1 MKKLLLTLTAVLFA
15 TGMFAQNHWT
25 VDANQWPSET
35 VVYAKL
41 NLGELPNEPAWS
53 AYEVAAFVENS
64 DGIEEVRAVTMGTE
78 NPAIKDYADYNYYP
92 LRVKGDPDADD
103 GKPITFKMYTPQGME
118 YDLTAV
124 GENITWDGEMH
135 GTASALYEL
144 SAVEMTSFSLP
155 ELITMNVGETLDL
168 TTQVTFTPE
177 DATRPNTPFSWEYSD
192 WTQYISVDED
202 NILTALAPNA
212 NGVSLT
218 ATLGNQMAGTR
229 IVINNPATA
238 LTILPEYKK
247 YEVNVGDW
255 EILTK
260 MMNAFYELT
269 PPDATDQ
276 VQWRSSNTSVM
287 RFDET
292 IGAWNPIAP
301 GTATMTAYI
310 ANPDGSDRL
319 FDTMEMTVVQPVTG
333 VTSDV
338 ARADIPM
345 IGANVGDNL
354 TSVLNALTHVQPAN
368 ASNQNIVYSV
378 ITPEQTQDIDD
389 IPFQADGITVTDG
402 VVTAAKRGWSVV
414 RAESAENPQYY
425 FDYMVLIDNP
435 AKDVTFAKE
444 TLAIQLLGP
453 EQNITNDILGN
464 LTFSPEGYQFIHEVN
479 FESSDPSVLGVSYS
493 GTTDNQGNPEAEGT
507 EGYTFYGYMEGEVT
521 MNVSF
526 KYMDYL
532 GYDLAWTNADAVPNE
547 QDYIRTVDKSFTVI
561 LTPSLQG
568 FTIEMPDE
576 PMVAGQTA
584 EVRIIP
590 EPQGID
596 IDLNELHINIH
607 SNELTEEWPYASVD
621 DLGSDDEGAIIAYV
635 YCETPGQ
642 GVFEV
647 AYGEQMYPG
656 AEEEMEIGKELDLA
670 EGWQWKTLWSAIEP
684 GSMETAFGNGLV
696 EIRSQQGLMANDPSF
711 GYFGDLF
718 NSGLLSNE
726 CYKIKMETLPE
737 TEHVMLG
744 GTIYAKEEPITVNK
758 GWTWIHNPFICNRNL
773 NDMLT
778 PNTGATMGDRIV
790 SFGDGFAEYTGDMW
804 MGTLT
809 SLKPGEGYLYNSA
822 EGGQITFPAEINL
835 GYNNDDAMPAPRMG
849 DPIWKYDA
857 RRFRDNMSM
866 VANIEGLNTAD
877 HYSVGAFVGDECR
890 GEGKMINGLFFIT
903 AHANTG
909 EQISFQ
915 LFDET
920 TGEMFDIPG
929 TVAMRMMQGTI
940 REPYQMAKGSL
951 IGTYTGIGE
960 IPTKATA
967 DGAVYNVNGQ
977 RTDGMQHGVNIVRTD
992 DGRAVK
998 ILK

>member
-1 MKKLLLTLTAVLFA
+1 MKKILFTLTAVLFA
-15 TGMFAQNHWT
+15 SGLFAQSHWT
-25 VDANQWPSET
+25 VNQNQWESET

-41 NLGELPNEPAWS
+41 NLGNLPNEPDWS
-53 AYEVAAFVENS
+53 AYEVAAFV
-64 DGIEEVRAVTMGTE
+64 DDEVRAVTMGTP
-78 NPAIKDYADYNYYP
+78 NPAIMTYADYNYYP

-103 GKPITFKMYTPQGME
+103 GKPITFKMYSPQGME

-124 GENITWDGEMH
+124 GEDITWDGEMH

-192 WTQYISVDED
+192 WTQYISIDGN

-218 ATLGNQMAGTR
+218 ATLGNRQAGTR
-229 IVINNPATA
+229 IVIKNPATA

-269 PPDATDQ
+269 PPDATDV
-276 VQWRSSNTSVM
+276 VQWRSSNTNVM

-292 IGAWNPIAP
+292 IDAWNPIAP

-338 ARADIPM
+338 ARADFPI

-354 TSVLNALTHVQPAN
+354 TSVLNALTHIQPAD

-378 ITPEQTQDIDD
+378 ITPEQTQDIDG

-425 FDYMVLIDNP
+425 FDYTVIIDNP
-435 AKDVTFAKE
+435 AQDVAFAKE
-444 TLAIQLLGP
+444 TLTIQLQGP

-479 FESSDPSVLGVSYS
+479 FVSSDPSVLGVSYS
-493 GTTDNQGNPEAEGT
+493 GTTDNQGNPEAEDTGN
-507 EGYTFYGYMEGEVT
+507 YAFYGYMEGEVT

-547 QDYIRTVDKSFTVI
+547 QDYIRTVDKSFTVV

-568 FTIEMPDE
+568 FIITIPEEPLVAGMPGEVLISPVPQGFELDLEQLHIDVQSSEMPQD
-576 PMVAGQTA
+576 
-584 EVRIIP
+584 
-590 EPQGID
+590 
-596 IDLNELHINIH
+596 
-607 SNELTEEWPYASVD
+607 WPYVNVV
-621 DLGSDDEGAIIAYV
+621 DLGDNGEGSVVAYV
-635 YCETPGQ
+635 DCKNPGR
-642 GVFEV
+642 GVFSV
-647 AYGEQMYPG
+647 SYGEQQYP
-656 AEEEMEIGKELDLA
+656 AENLNIEVGQPLDLQ
-670 EGWQWKTLWSAIEP
+670 EGWQWMTLWGNIPS
-684 GSMETAFGNGLV
+684 GDMTTAFGDDLV
-696 EIRSQQGLMANDPSF
+696 EIRSQEKLMANDPQY
-711 GYFGDLF
+711 GYFGDLA
-718 NSGLLSNE
+718 NDGLVANE
-726 CYKIKMETLPE
+726 CYKVKMNATPE
-737 TEHVMLG
+737 SDPYVMLD
-744 GTIYAKEEPITVNK
+744 GTFTSKAFVKSINA
-758 GWTWIHNPFICNRNL
+758 GWTWIPNPYLCPRELNL
-773 NDMLT
+773 ING
-778 PNTGATMGDRIV
+778 NGGAKKGDRIV
-790 SFGDGFAEYTGDMW
+790 SKNNGFAEYTGDMW

-809 SLKPGEGYLYNSA
+809 QLPAGEGLLYYTQT
-822 EGGQITFPAEINL
+822 EGSLIFPAEVDMAYVESEL
-835 GYNNDDAMPAPRMG
+835 PAPRVGEKM
-849 DPIWKYDA
+849 WQYDA

-866 VANIEGLNTAD
+866 VAEIADLTAGD
-877 HYSVGAFVGDECR
+877 SYSIGAFVGDECR
-890 GEGKMINGLFFIT
+890 GEGKLIDGRFFIT
-903 AHANTG
+903 AHANSG

-915 LFDET
+915 LYDET
-920 TGEMFDIPG
+920 TGELFDIPG
-929 TVAMRMMQGTI
+929 TVKMRTMQGTI
-940 REPYQMAKGSL
+940 SQPYQLSKGSL
-951 IGTYTGIGE
+951 IGTVTGIDA
-960 IPTKATA
+960 ISTKVAA
-967 DGAVYNVNGQ
+967 DSKVYNLGGQ
-977 RTDGMQHGVNIVRTD
+977 QTSDLQRGVNIIRTN
-992 DGRAVK
+992 DGRTVK
-998 ILK
+998 VVK